1 MMAASSAASSSWT
14 AGAAGVAAPETAAVH
29 LSAAAAEKAAG
40 KRPMEEITS
49 KDVAAARQE
58 LLAELNLAALE
69 AGHGPHA
76 IEAAKT
82 PTVESLTAAL
92 SILSPTQDRKLTPE
106 EHAAAAVLDAFVRGT
121 EPPVT
126 APHAEGG
133 AYAFISQVV
142 HQARTSTLGEG
153 VAYAANTAAYAT
165 QTAVNAV
172 NTAAGA
178 FVRAGRVAQAFVQ
191 RVNANEDFQSTPAKI
206 AASVANVA
214 MRNTAAVFV
223 PTAIRQF
230 LSYGIE
236 AALTKSGASDSVK
249 TTLGLAAPVLAVGAL
264 ALGAMRD
271 RVAGTHTTTSERSRA
286 IMGSTIAVAGIA
298 TAATGTMAA
307 PGVASLMLAFT
318 AYTAMRDLVV
328 QSRLRMG
335 NANTAGQVPD
345 AKHFALISAG
355 YGLDQG
361 LVNLGMSTLASPSG
375 PAAFSSGTGINPG
388 NAFARAALNL
398 VGEIGEDLIF
408 QSIPAVRSHLDPNQE
423 SHALQLSIQDV
434 GYQKNNLVNGALGPF
449 AVRTGILA
457 TTIGVTSMVA
467 AYAKDPAYANNPK
480 LVEAVNDL
488 IVGAFN
494 AVLYEPFANA
504 GSGQPTAQSTTAPVA
519 AASMEMVSTAASPG
533 SGDQFGSSRLLSGTG
548 RSDRFMADWVAQAT
562 VETNS
567 RAANAQVRRNDSH
580 VVDIGAALQPP
591 LARS

>member
-1 MMAASSAASSSWT
+1 
-14 AGAAGVAAPETAAVH
+14 
-29 LSAAAAEKAAG
+29 
-40 KRPMEEITS
+40 MEEIS
-49 KDVAAARQE
+49 LKDVNAARLD
-58 LLAELNLAALE
+58 LLAELDLAALE
-69 AGHGPHA
+69 AGHGTHA

-92 SILSPTQDRKLTPE
+92 SVLSPPPNRQLTPE
-106 EHAAAAVLDAFVRGT
+106 EQAAAAVLDAFIRGT
-121 EPPVT
+121 EAPPVS

-133 AYAFISQVV
+133 AYAFISQIVQ
-142 HQARTSTLGEG
+142 QARTSTLGEG
-153 VAYAANTAAYAT
+153 VAYAANTAAYAANTAAYAT

-178 FVRAGRVAQAFVQ
+178 FVRAGKVAHAFVK
-191 RVNANEDFQSTPAKI
+191 RVNANADFESTPAKI
-206 AASVANVA
+206 AASVANVT
-214 MRNTAAVFV
+214 MRNTVAVFV

-236 AALTKSGASDSVK
+236 AAFTKTEASDSVK
-249 TTLGLAAPVLAVGAL
+249 TTLGLAAPVLAVSAL

-271 RVAGTHTTTSERSRA
+271 RGAGTHTLTSERSRL
-286 IMGSTIAVAGIA
+286 IMGSTIAAAGFA

-318 AYTAMRDLVV
+318 AYTTMRDLVV
-328 QSRLRMG
+328 QSRLRMS

-345 AKHFALISAG
+345 ARHFALISAG

-361 LVNLGMSTLASPSG
+361 LVNLGMSTQASPSG
-375 PAAFSSGTGINPG
+375 PTAFTDHAGISAKNAFVRAAF
-388 NAFARAALNL
+388 NL
-398 VGEIGEDLIF
+398 AGEIGEDLMF
-408 QSIPAVRSHLDPNQE
+408 QSIPAIRSRLDPNQE

-434 GYQKNNLVNGALGPF
+434 GYQQNNLVNGALGPW

-457 TTIGVTSMVA
+457 TTIGVTSIVA
-467 AYAKDPAYANNPK
+467 AYAKDPAYANNPA

-504 GSGQPTAQSTTAPVA
+504 GSGQPTAQQPTATPA
-519 AASMEMVSTAASPG
+519 AGTSLEMVSSAALPVS
-533 SGDQFGSSRLLSGTG
+533 QHHIGSSPLLSGTG
-548 RSDRFMADWVAQAT
+548 RSDRFTAASVPEAT
-562 VETNS
+562 IETDS
-567 RAANAQVRRNDSH
+567 RLANTLTRRNNSH
-580 VVDIGAALQPP
+580 VVNVDAASQPP